1 MNEWI
6 NGRAIAESMDEWWK
20 NALMIE
26 KNVWNIVYSV
36 YVWSFCCWMY
46 LTFVVDYK
54 YVYLKFLFISVQK
67 KLKLLFFKTFVQF
80 YLQVFETTRVS

>member
-1 MNEWI
+1 
-6 NGRAIAESMDEWWK
+6 
-20 NALMIE
+20 MIE
-26 KNVWNIVYSV
+26 KNVWTIVYSV

-67 KLKLLFFKTFVQF
+67 KLKLLFFKSLFSFIYKSLKQREF
-80 YLQVFETTRVS
+80 HRHMDMP